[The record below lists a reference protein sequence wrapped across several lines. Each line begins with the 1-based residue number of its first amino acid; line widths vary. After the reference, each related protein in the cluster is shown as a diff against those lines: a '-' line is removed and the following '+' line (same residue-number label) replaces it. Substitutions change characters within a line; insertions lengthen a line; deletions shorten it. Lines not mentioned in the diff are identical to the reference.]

1 MIAPE
6 EEKYQIME
14 PNFPNYMN
22 VELLPDLLPVYIKV
36 SCAGQRSP
44 CQLEIVM
51 DGLDAIQV
59 LVSNEHKFPKEE
71 GQLFEKEKL
80 LINHD
85 IVPAESLKKGK
96 GDNKV
101 KKTSI
106 LLIEAASQALKN
118 PQGKVDLGLVRR
130 GSGTSILARQK
141 KHILFSKAGFKDEFN
156 LEDNMY
162 IAILSQTGGTA
173 QLKANFPN

>member
-36 SCAGQRSP
+36 SCTGQRSP

-96 GDNKV
+96 SDNKV

>member
-14 PNFPNYMN
+14 PNFPNYMS
-22 VELLPDLLPVYIKV
+22 VELLPDLLPVYLKV

-51 DGLDAIQV
+51 DSLDAIQV

-85 IVPAESLKKGK
+85 IVPPESLKKG
-96 GDNKV
+96 GDQKA

-106 LLIEAASQALKN
+106 LLIEAASQAQKQ
-118 PQGKVDLGLVRR
+118 PQGKTDLGLARR
-130 GSGTSILARQK
+130 GSAATILARQK
-141 KHILFSKAGFKDEFN
+141 KHVLFSKSGFKDEFN
-156 LEDNMY
+156 PEDNMY
-162 IAILSQTGGTA
+162 ISILS
-173 QLKANFPN
+173 

>member
-22 VELLPDLLPVYIKV
+22 VELLPDLLPVYLKV

-85 IVPAESLKKGK
+85 VVPPESLKKGADQK
-96 GDNKV
+96 T

-106 LLIEAASQALKN
+106 LLIEAASQAVKN
-118 PQGKVDLGLVRR
+118 PQGKLDLGLIRR
-130 GSGTSILARQK
+130 ASGTSILAKHK
-141 KHILFSKAGFKDEFN
+141 KHIIFSKAGFKDEFN
-156 LEDNMY
+156 PEDNMY
-162 IAILSQTGGTA
+162 IAILS
-173 QLKANFPN
+173 